1 MWVLSQFI
9 PGFPDYGHYSVK
21 VFFIGYANIQMCSG
35 PHIGGITGHPN
46 FTVGDN
52 MKDTNKVSEKSTPE
66 VNCFDRTNYS
76 GGLNYIT
83 YIVLILNNVAFIL
96 SYTYW

>member
-9 PGFPDYGHYSVK
+9 PGFTDYRHYAGK
-21 VFFIGYANIQMCSG
+21 VFLIGYANIQICCG
-35 PHIGGITGHPN
+35 PHLGEITGHPN

-52 MKDTNKVSEKSTPE
+52 DKDTNKVYERTTPE
-66 VNCFDRTNYS
+66 VNCVDRTNYS

-83 YIVLILNNVAFIL
+83 YIVLILNNVALIL
-96 SYTYW
+96 S